1 MKRTAMKRNI
11 LIAACSALFLTAI
24 TLFPHYGHA
33 GGGGWRGI
41 ATEWTQLAN
50 NAELVGVYGKEV
62 EQLAKQLEQIQLAL
76 QQYENMVAM
85 AKQLT
90 DFEWINA
97 TGYIVDLQRIVTRA
111 GSLYT
116 TIGQFDEMFR
126 KQYPGYRADVAQY
139 TTLSGY
145 TAAESKEYLNE
156 LSKSVG
162 EYDMT
167 LKDFET
173 TGKTLETLQKRSST
187 AEGRMQVL
195 QVANDIAVQTGQE
208 MGKLR
213 IAVAAQSDMIA
224 KAEARRTQ
232 READAAAAECQTR
245 QDVFAPYH
253 PSKESRDAYLDFLGP
268 SHAPTH

>member
-24 TLFPHYGHA
+24 TLFPHYGHT
-33 GGGGWRGI
+33 GGGHGWWG

-50 NAELVGVYGKEV
+50 NSELIGIYGKEV
-62 EQLAKQLEQIQLAL
+62 EQLAKQLEQIQLAV

-97 TGYIVDLQRIVTRA
+97 TGYIVDLQRIVTRV

-145 TAAESKEYLNE
+145 TTDESKGYLNE

-232 READAAAAECQTR
+232 KELDREAADR
-245 QDVFAPYH
+245 QSRQNVFAPYH
-253 PSKESRDAYLDFLGP
+253 PDKESRDAYLDFLGP